1 MLRTWS
7 ICLIL
12 VSLRIYPFI
21 PELSYR
27 YNIVAY
33 VLNNDTATKRLAIS
47 AIGGVNIELP
57 VQVIPVIWS
66 SNF

>member
-33 VLNNDTATKRLAIS
+33 VLNNDTTTKRLAIS

-57 VQVIPVIWS
+57 VHVIPVIWS